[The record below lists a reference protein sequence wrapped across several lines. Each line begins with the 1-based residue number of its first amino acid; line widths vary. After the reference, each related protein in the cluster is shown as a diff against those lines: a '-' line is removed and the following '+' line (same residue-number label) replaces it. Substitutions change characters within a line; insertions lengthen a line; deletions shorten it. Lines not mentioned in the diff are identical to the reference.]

1 MGTFV
6 KDLKVRTQS
15 GFTLVE
21 LMVVVAIIGI
31 LSAVA
36 IPNFKQYQAKS
47 KTSEAKLQ
55 LAALYSAQLATA
67 ADFDTYAS
75 CLAYI
80 GYNPSGEQLARYF
93 SVGVAAYAFP
103 SGVSAAINNA
113 GCVQTSASGTNWFP
127 AGKAGTGAP
136 TTTLPTHSTLTI
148 ATSQTAFVAGAEGI
162 IRTDG
167 STANGATSQWAIDQ
181 NKFITQGNR
190 GY

>member
-1 MGTFV
+1 MSTFF
-6 KDLKVRTQS
+6 KDLKSQKQS

-80 GYNPSGEQLARYF
+80 GYDASGEILNRYY
-93 SVGVAAYAFP
+93 SVGVAAFTLP
-103 SGVSAAINNA
+103 SGVSASLRNA
-113 GCVQTSASGTNWFP
+113 GCVQTSATGVNWYP
-127 AGKAGTGAP
+127 AGKAGTGTP
-136 TTTLPTHSTLTI
+136 TTTIPTGAALV
-148 ATSQTAFVAGAEGI
+148 QTTFTGAAEGI

-167 STANGATSQWAIDQ
+167 SSTNGATSRWLIDQ
-181 NKFITQGNR
+181 NKSLTNPAR

>member
-1 MGTFV
+1 MGTFF
-6 KDLKVRTQS
+6 KDFKVRTQS

-67 ADFDTYAS
+67 ADYDTYAS

-80 GYNPSGEQLARYF
+80 GYDASNERLNRYY
-93 SVGVAAYAFP
+93 SVGVAALTLAA
-103 SGVSAAINNA
+103 GVSTSLST
-113 GCVQTSASGTNWFP
+113 GCTQTSAEGTNWYR
-127 AGKAGTGAP
+127 AGKAGTGTP
-136 TTTLPTHSTLTI
+136 TVTLPTHSTLTI

-167 STANGATSQWAIDQ
+167 STTNGATSQWAIDQ
-181 NKFITQGNR
+181 NKFMTQGNR

>member
-1 MGTFV
+1 MFTFIN
-6 KDLKVRTQS
+6 DLNRDQKQS

-36 IPNFKQYQAKS
+36 IPNFKQYQAKA

-55 LAALYSAQLATA
+55 LAALYSAQLATT

-75 CLAYI
+75 CLGYI
-80 GYNPSGEQLARYF
+80 GYDASNEVDNRYY
-93 SVGVAAYAFP
+93 SIGVANFTLP
-103 SGVSAAINNA
+103 TGVSTSLRNVGCDQTNA
-113 GCVQTSASGTNWFP
+113 TGVNWYP
-127 AGKAGTGAP
+127 AGKAGTGTP
-136 TTTLPTHSTLTI
+136 TITRPTGAALT
-148 ATSQTAFVAGAEGI
+148 QTAFTGAAEGI

-167 STANGATSQWAIDQ
+167 ATTNGATSQWTINE
-181 NKFITQGNR
+181 NKQLLNPAR

>member
-1 MGTFV
+1 
-6 KDLKVRTQS
+6 
-15 GFTLVE
+15 
-21 LMVVVAIIGI
+21 MVVVAIIGI

-55 LAALYSAQLATA
+55 LAALYSAELATA

-80 GYNPSGEQLARYF
+80 GYNPAGEVLNRYF
-93 SVGVAAYAFP
+93 SVGVGAFTLP
-103 SGVSAAINNA
+103 TGVSASLRNA
-113 GCVQTSASGTNWFP
+113 SCVQTSTTGVNWFP
-127 AGKAGTGAP
+127 AGKAGTGTP
-136 TTTLPTHSTLTI
+136 TITLPTGAAL
-148 ATSQTAFVAGAEGI
+148 AQTTFTGSAEGI

-167 STANGATSQWAIDQ
+167 ATTNGATSVWTIDQ
-181 NKFITQGNR
+181 NKQLLNAPTAR

>member
-1 MGTFV
+1 MSTFF
-6 KDLKVRTQS
+6 KDLKSQKQS

-75 CLAYI
+75 CLPYI
-80 GYNPSGEQLARYF
+80 GYDPSGELANRYY
-93 SVGVAAYAFP
+93 SVGVGVTFAIPAGVNTAFLTPCNAA
-103 SGVSAAINNA
+103 NA
-113 GCVQTSASGTNWFP
+113 GTGNAWFP
-127 AGKAGTGAP
+127 AGRAGFGAAVTTAPTGATVNQ
-136 TTTLPTHSTLTI
+136 TTFTG
-148 ATSQTAFVAGAEGI
+148 GAEGV

-167 STANGATSQWAIDQ
+167 TAGNDRWTVNQ
-181 NKFITQGNR
+181 NKLIINTLR
-190 GY
+190 GF

>member
-1 MGTFV
+1 MVTFL
-6 KDLKVRTQS
+6 KDLKVQKQS

-36 IPNFKQYQAKS
+36 IPNFRQYQAKS

-80 GYNPSGEQLARYF
+80 GYNPAGEILNRYY
-93 SVGVAAYAFP
+93 SVGVGAFTFP
-103 SGVSAAINNA
+103 TGVSTSIRNA
-113 GCVQTSASGTNWFP
+113 SCVQTSASGTNWYP
-127 AGKAGTGAP
+127 AGKAGTGTP
-136 TTTLPTHSTLTI
+136 TTTIPTHSVNTI
-148 ATSQTAFVAGAEGI
+148 ATTQTAFVAGAEGI

-167 STANGATSQWAIDQ
+167 ATTNGATSQWSIDQ
-181 NKFITQGNR
+181 NKFMVQGNR

>member
-1 MGTFV
+1 MFTFF
-6 KDLKVRTQS
+6 KDLKVQKQS

-80 GYNPSGEQLARYF
+80 GYDASGEQANRYY
-93 SVGVAAYAFP
+93 SVGVGAFAFP
-103 SGVSAAINNA
+103 TGVSTSIRNA
-113 GCVQTSASGTNWFP
+113 GCVQTSGTGVNWYP
-127 AGKAGTGAP
+127 AGKAGTGTP
-136 TTTLPTHSTLTI
+136 TITLPAHSIDTI
-148 ATSQTAFVAGAEGI
+148 ATTQTAFVAGAEGI

-167 STANGATSQWAIDQ
+167 ATTNGATSQWSIDQ
-181 NKFITQGNR
+181 NKLLKQGNR